1 VRAIGVVFVATAIG
15 CSGSVYVYTP
25 LPGFSPSSTLLFFV
39 LGGREEVLAIHA
51 FDGSARPD
59 PILLALEPG
68 TTQRVLEYDAPLAV
82 IMDASATGVADP
94 VAVSDDA
101 WRLPVPKSSADLVGE
116 AFEPG
121 DPSAL
126 APWLATFRV
135 PRPPCPAAPKIRP
148 IEGLPPGDDVTF
160 ALPFG
165 DGALVG
171 LVAGGLFRVSKSTA
185 RAEPFPVLPAGPAAV
200 DHASPFGFLDG
211 DQVVVGWGH
220 GVEPTLELRSIDR
233 EGNVTDRSITGGF
246 PGIHRLGGL
255 VSGRFGSE
263 RTVMGRTLRIAPPSL
278 AIEDLWYLD
287 SATQTWLVVTTSTPS
302 LPCAKADHRLIDI
315 DGPGRGNVGL
325 YGGPIARFDLAS
337 ATPIDLGSGLVPRGR
352 YCANALTTLAGGAQI
367 LAFRNERS
375 ITGLLWRVDADGAWE
390 QLVGRTTPSGNA
402 VESIGDLAVV
412 SADGALVAVYQ
423 HAPSHPELPPRQCH
437 EIVLPNLDPLITT
450 IDAHTVFVG
459 GQDHGAFLSFD

>member
-1 VRAIGVVFVATAIG
+1 MRAIGVVFVATAIG
-15 CSGSVYVYTP
+15 CSGSVYTP

-278 AIEDLWYLD
+278 AIEDLCEAVHRHADRHVGAETRRLVRLEQETRRGLHDKIDLERALFPGLD
-287 SATQTWLVVTTSTPS
+287 DTCVLEEHLARIPDKCAPTATLRQLRE
-302 LPCAKADHRLIDI
+302 KAARDVRARVGEQEPIA
-315 DGPGRGNVGL
+315 GRGGRRRAVPHESDEVVHARVAIRVEDAALQAVRFAQDDARARRVLGDDDDFSRPAREGL
-325 YGGPIARFDLAS
+325 GLDL
-337 ATPIDLGSGLVPRGR
+337 
-352 YCANALTTLAGGAQI
+352 
-367 LAFRNERS
+367 
-375 ITGLLWRVDADGAWE
+375 
-390 QLVGRTTPSGNA
+390 
-402 VESIGDLAVV
+402 
-412 SADGALVAVYQ
+412 
-423 HAPSHPELPPRQCH
+423 
-437 EIVLPNLDPLITT
+437 
-450 IDAHTVFVG
+450 
-459 GQDHGAFLSFD
+459 